1 MPDAAPVTLD
11 QKRSFGGAPRGV
23 VEQREQCR
31 SVLAERRS
39 AQPQRAV
46 RIALNVTQVPA
57 PSKTVPLMR

>member
-1 MPDAAPVTLD
+1 
-11 QKRSFGGAPRGV
+11 
-23 VEQREQCR
+23 
-31 SVLAERRS
+31 VLAERRS